1 MAPEKLAQ
9 AEEQGL
15 HKVFK
20 LQTTMSTNSMVLFDP
35 KGCIKRYS
43 SIAEILKE
51 FYEVR
56 LEFYNRR
63 KDYMEGMLAAESLK
77 LDNIARFICEKIDG
91 IIVIGKIFDR
101 VIINQAKMPYKFI
114 YLHLQLC

>member
-1 MAPEKLAQ
+1 MRFVVKLSGEKLAQ

-20 LQTTMSTNSMVLFDP
+20 LQSPMSVNSMVLFDSN
-35 KGCIKRYS
+35 GCIKRYS
-43 SIAEILKE
+43 NVEEILKE

-56 LEFYNRR
+56 VDFYRRR
-63 KDYMEGMLAAESLK
+63 KDYLEGMLAAESLK

-91 IIVIGKIFDR
+91 TIVIGE
-101 VIINQAKMPYKFI
+101 
-114 YLHLQLC
+114 LWGQLVA